1 MWFGVL
7 TLGGRVGLNLHGR
20 WEHAKFTV
28 FMARRRLTPLDTIL
42 DESGGIDESD
52 EVKPVRRRSK
62 FDIYS
67 D

>member
-1 MWFGVL
+1 MRDF
-7 TLGGRVGLNLHGR
+7 HGR
-20 WEHAKFTV
+20 WEQAKFTV